1 MDAGGMIIAPE
12 ALEGRHVRLEPVRGE
27 GGGAVR
33 DELREEMR
41 EALNRDPDNWAIQSV
56 SGMGEH
62 FAEYW
67 RLMVETPGRI
77 AFAVRDAASGA
88 LAGTSSLFDISPQH
102 RTLEIGYTWLR
113 PEYRGTLVNPEAKLL
128 MLGHAFAAGALRV
141 QFSVNALNARS
152 RAAVLKLGACQEGII
167 RRHRITW
174 TGAKRDTVLFS
185 IIDEEWPGVRAGL
198 EARLAG

>member
-1 MDAGGMIIAPE
+1 MNARGMIIEPV
-12 ALEGRHVRLEPVRGE
+12 ALAGRHVRLEPVHDG
-27 GGGAVR
+27 
-33 DELREEMR
+33 LREEMR
-41 EALNRDPDNWAIQSV
+41 EALDCDPENWAIQSN
-56 SGMGEH
+56 SGMGGH

-67 RLMVETPGRI
+67 RLMVDTPGRI
-77 AFAVRDAASGA
+77 AFAVYDQASGA

-113 PEYRGTLVNPEAKLL
+113 PEYRGTLLNPEAKLL
-128 MLGHAFAAGALRV
+128 MLGHAFGAGALRV

-152 RAAVLKLGACQEGII
+152 RAAVLKLGARQEGII

-185 IIDEEWPGVRAGL
+185 IIDEEWPAVKARL